1 MLAYK
6 NLYFIA
12 NNSIFLYICIQL
24 GKLTMFRFF
33 CKPSENTFNLDS
45 STNYEKIFYHV
56 ARLFYGP
63 SIRSFTDV

>member
-1 MLAYK
+1 
-6 NLYFIA
+6 
-12 NNSIFLYICIQL
+12 
-24 GKLTMFRFF
+24 MFRFF